1 MPSFAPVLFSK
12 RVLPVPH
19 PKGLLSFLQGDYG
32 VYSTAPALAILWEN
46 RYYRRSLLFQ
56 DKFSGAVPPL
66 PTIHLKSPD
75 CYGASSAGVRTILLR
90 IRNPEIVF
98 APWASS
104 AVRISM
110 TNYREAAECILL
122 KGCSSDWV
130 VTEYADRIPMEQ
142 YLPEKSGFSRRA
154 LCAARM
160 PVLWSH
166 IRIREKKRTAVL
178 VKEAATLG
186 TSDRPTMI
194 LDYANSRPQ
203 IIILALRATSY
214 RAVRSLS
221 KTFALTWRLAMTA
234 STFVG
239 PSDSL
244 DAIVKSWACLSCIS
258 ITPLAQTAL
267 QSGILFGLWTWPIHL
282 RALRQPTEDDQM
294 SALQAKTRSPY
305 HVHIYY
311 QTRGLAEMTT
321 HDCHRFW
328 CFALRL
334 HNPGW
339 STPIL

>member
-1 MPSFAPVLFSK
+1 MGEQVL
-12 RVLPVPH
+12 R
-19 PKGLLSFLQGDYG
+19 
-32 VYSTAPALAILWEN
+32 
-46 RYYRRSLLFQ
+46 
-56 DKFSGAVPPL
+56 AVPPIPGQIFGRRASL
-66 PTIHLKSPD
+66 PAIHLKSPD

-110 TNYREAAECILL
+110 TNCREAAECIL

-130 VTEYADRIPMEQ
+130 VAEYADRIPMEQ

-234 STFVG
+234 RTFVG

-258 ITPLAQTAL
+258 ITPLHRRPSNLGYFLA
-267 QSGILFGLWTWPIHL
+267 SGPGRFICMLFGS
-282 RALRQPTEDDQM
+282 RQ
-294 SALQAKTRSPY
+294 K
-305 HVHIYY
+305 
-311 QTRGLAEMTT
+311 MTK
-321 HDCHRFW
+321 
-328 CFALRL
+328 
-334 HNPGW
+334 
-339 STPIL
+339 